1 MAHYKVEICG
11 INTSKLPLL
20 SNEEKKTLFDKI
32 KKGDKKAYLQI
43 QIRISVIY
51 DFIYLELIETQQPV
65 SLIEAVLAYQR
76 RLFQSRQALVVRI
89 HRDISGIIDAPHRRT
104 LIKSR

>member
-32 KKGDKKAYLQI
+32 K
-43 QIRISVIY
+43 RVIKR
-51 DFIYLELIETQQPV
+51 PR
-65 SLIEAVLAYQR
+65 EA
-76 RLFQSRQALVVRI
+76 
-89 HRDISGIIDAPHRRT
+89 
-104 LIKSR
+104 

>member
-32 KKGDKKAYLQI
+32 KKGDKKA
-43 QIRISVIY
+43 R
-51 DFIYLELIETQQPV
+51 ETYHPRQSP
-65 SLIEAVLAYQR
+65 SFVLASSKG
-76 RLFQSRQALVVRI
+76 L
-89 HRDISGIIDAPHRRT
+89 
-104 LIKSR
+104 

>member
-32 KKGDKKAYLQI
+32 KRVIKRHVKLTSTV
-43 QIRISVIY
+43 ISV
-51 DFIYLELIETQQPV
+51 
-65 SLIEAVLAYQR
+65 SC
-76 RLFQSRQALVVRI
+76 
-89 HRDISGIIDAPHRRT
+89 
-104 LIKSR
+104 